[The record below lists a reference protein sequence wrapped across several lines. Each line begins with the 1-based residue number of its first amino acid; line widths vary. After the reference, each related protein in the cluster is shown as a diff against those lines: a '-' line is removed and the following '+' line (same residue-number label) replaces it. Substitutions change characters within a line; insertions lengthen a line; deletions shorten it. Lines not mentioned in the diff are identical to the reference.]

1 LLSRQHGEKSKE
13 VPMKH
18 RFFLALAALAA
29 LAGPALGDPA
39 ARTLTMSGQG
49 EVKAAPDTVTL
60 SAGVTVQ
67 APTAAAALAADNTRM
82 QGVMAA
88 LKKQG
93 VADKNI
99 QTAQF
104 SVSPQYASSND
115 GQAPRL
121 TGYQVTNEVSVRL
134 DDVTKLGATLDAL
147 VAAGANQMNGI
158 NFSIA
163 DSSALLTEARQRAVT
178 EALAK
183 AQTYAKA
190 AGVTL
195 GPILS
200 ISENENSGPRPMFMT
215 AMAVRAPK
223 AVPVAMG
230 EESVTA
236 NVSIVWQIQ

>member
-1 LLSRQHGEKSKE
+1 LLCRQHGEKWKE
-13 VPMKH
+13 IDVKYPL
-18 RFFLALAALAA
+18 FSALLALVALC
-29 LAGPALGDPA
+29 GPALADPA
-39 ARTLTMSGQG
+39 TRTLTMSGQG
-49 EVKAAPDTVTL
+49 EIKAAPDTVTL
-60 SAGVTVQ
+60 SAGVTIQ
-67 APTAAAALAADNTRM
+67 AATAAAALSANTSRM

-93 VADKNI
+93 VPDKNV
-99 QTAQF
+99 QTSQF
-104 SVSPQYASSND
+104 SVSPQYANND

-134 DDVTKLGATLDAL
+134 DDIANLGATLDAL
-147 VAAGANQMNGI
+147 VNAGVNQMNGI

-163 DSSALLTEARQRAVT
+163 DSAALLTQARQQAVA

-183 AQTYAKA
+183 AQTYARA
-190 AGVTL
+190 AGVAL

-200 ISENENSGPRPMFMT
+200 ISEADNGGPRPVFM
-215 AMAVRAPK
+215 APMALRADKP
-223 AVPVAMG
+223 VPVAMG

>member
-1 LLSRQHGEKSKE
+1 
-13 VPMKH
+13 MKC
-18 RFFLALAALAA
+18 RYFLPLAVLMV
-29 LAGPALGDPA
+29 LTGPALADPA
-39 ARTLTMSGQG
+39 GRTLTMSGQG

-67 APTAAAALAADNTRM
+67 APTAAAALAADSNRM
-82 QGVMAA
+82 QGVMTA
-88 LKKQG
+88 LKKLG

-99 QTAQF
+99 QTSQF
-104 SVSPQYASSND
+104 SVAPQYANTD

-134 DDVTKLGATLDAL
+134 DDVDKLGATLDAL
-147 VAAGANQMNGI
+147 ATAGANQMNGI
-158 NFSIA
+158 NFLIA
-163 DSSALLTEARQRAVT
+163 DGTALLTQARQQAVAD
-178 EALAK
+178 ALTK

-200 ISENENSGPRPMFMT
+200 ISESDNGGPRPLYMT
-215 AMAVRAPK
+215 AMAARAPK

>member
-1 LLSRQHGEKSKE
+1 MKGN
-13 VPMKH
+13 PMKY
-18 RFFLALAALAA
+18 RIFLILAALAA
-29 LAGPALGDPA
+29 APGSPALADPVS
-39 ARTLTMSGQG
+39 RTIAMSGQG
-49 EVKAAPDTVTL
+49 EIRAVPDMVTL

-67 APTAAAALAADNTRM
+67 AATAAAALAADNNRM
-82 QGVMAA
+82 QAVMTA

-99 QTAQF
+99 QTSQF
-104 SVSPQYASSND
+104 SVSPQYANTD

-134 DDVTKLGATLDAL
+134 DDVSKLGATLDAL
-147 VAAGANQMNGI
+147 VTAGANQMNGI

-163 DSSALLTEARQRAVT
+163 DTAALMAQARQQAVAD
-178 EALAK
+178 ALNK

-195 GPILS
+195 GAIQS
-200 ISENENSGPRPMFMT
+200 ISESDNGGPRPLYAAAPM
-215 AMAVRAPK
+215 AMAR

-230 EESVTA
+230 EERVTA
-236 NVSIVWQIQ
+236 TVSIVWQIQ